1 MCTALCYACKYTLCL
16 LVFFCNKAISFF
28 LLCSQYKILAAKD
41 DNLSPQKEPGVF
53 PDQNNKRTNRKKVYS
68 HNKSQRLNSAPALP
82 GPSRFGVVEIELY
95 QCLEFAHYQRVLL
108 PSPAE
113 DVLEIE
119 LCICVAISTLNKK
132 INFNI
137 KTKILV

>member
-1 MCTALCYACKYTLCL
+1 M
-16 LVFFCNKAISFF
+16 
-28 LLCSQYKILAAKD
+28 
-41 DNLSPQKEPGVF
+41 
-53 PDQNNKRTNRKKVYS
+53 YS
-68 HNKSQRLNSAPALP
+68 HDKSQIQRLPFP
-82 GPSRFGVVEIELY
+82 GQADDRVGVVEIELY